1 MHVFLVYLCMR
12 SRIGAGRTGG
22 KIVVADQI
30 YPRTTRVNNVNQSAR
45 LFTFCVLGQSECLK
59 FEIYKQRS
67 EKITPCSTPS
77 VPFDIKLFTL
87 KYAFFFNFLGGIFK
101 IRSRTRNIYV

>member
-1 MHVFLVYLCMR
+1 MPTY
-12 SRIGAGRTGG
+12 A
-22 KIVVADQI
+22 
-30 YPRTTRVNNVNQSAR
+30 TRANNVNQSAR

-77 VPFDIKLFTL
+77 VPFDIKLCTPKL
-87 KYAFFFNFLGGIFK
+87 KNSDKACFLL
-101 IRSRTRNIYV
+101 